1 MTGVMTEAP
10 FELAAGTA
18 VVDTDVHCAPR
29 TFDELSDVLDPY
41 WQSYLVESGLSLSPS
56 QGGAYPPMAPTSA
69 TPAARAA
76 GTFPPSTLEELRA
89 QVLDPGPRRTA
100 LLNCTVSFHC
110 NRNPYYEA
118 ALTRAVNDWLVTR
131 WLERDDRLRASI
143 VVPTLDTE
151 AAVAEIERVGE
162 HPGVAQVLLPVR
174 ADARWGNKRY
184 RPLLRAAAERG
195 LVVGLHAWG
204 RIGNAASSTGFT
216 HSYLEDYLA
225 NGQILAQAQLTSLVT
240 EGVFAQLPELRVA
253 VLECGFSWLP
263 TLLWRFDKDWK
274 GVWREVP
281 WVAERP
287 SEIVR
292 RHVRLTTAPAHLPP
306 DPGQAR
312 EALDLLDAGSM
323 LMYASDHPHDHGDGA
338 DRLLAALTDD
348 ERARVLGG
356 NAIDWYRL
364 DG

>member
-1 MTGVMTEAP
+1 
-10 FELAAGTA
+10 
-18 VVDTDVHCAPR
+18 
-29 TFDELSDVLDPY
+29 
-41 WQSYLVESGLSLSPS
+41 
-56 QGGAYPPMAPTSA
+56 
-69 TPAARAA
+69 
-76 GTFPPSTLEELRA
+76 
-89 QVLDPGPRRTA
+89 
-100 LLNCTVSFHC
+100 
-110 NRNPYYEA
+110 
-118 ALTRAVNDWLVTR
+118 
-131 WLERDDRLRASI
+131 
-143 VVPTLDTE
+143 
-151 AAVAEIERVGE
+151 
-162 HPGVAQVLLPVR
+162 VLLPVR
-174 ADARWGNKRY
+174 TDAPWGNKRH

-225 NGQILAQAQLTSLVT
+225 NGQVLAQAQLTSLVT

-292 RHVRLTTAPAHLPP
+292 RHVRLTTAPAHLPR
-306 DPGQAR
+306 DPEQVR

-348 ERARVLGG
+348 ERPRVLAG
-356 NAIDWYRL
+356 NATDWYRL